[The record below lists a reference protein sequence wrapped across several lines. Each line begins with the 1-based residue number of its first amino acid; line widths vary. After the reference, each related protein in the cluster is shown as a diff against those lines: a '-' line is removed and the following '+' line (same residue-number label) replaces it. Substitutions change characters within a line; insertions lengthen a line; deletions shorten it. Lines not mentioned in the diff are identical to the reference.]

1 MIENNYPYYD
11 TVVMNGVDKVLF
23 NKYVEGKIND
33 TNFINEIF
41 KNTIQ

>member
-1 MIENNYPYYD
+1 MIENNYHYYD

-33 TNFINEIF
+33 TNFINEKILY
-41 KNTIQ
+41 NNV